1 LFHLIANSYAKI
13 ENLTRSATD
22 CRKGKITDKIY
33 DDRTQN
39 IKVMK
44 LHIIELK
51 RIITEMEMPTIPEQE
66 ILREETFL
74 SLPRPYG
81 L

>member
-1 LFHLIANSYAKI
+1 
-13 ENLTRSATD
+13 
-22 CRKGKITDKIY
+22 
-33 DDRTQN
+33 
-39 IKVMK
+39 MK